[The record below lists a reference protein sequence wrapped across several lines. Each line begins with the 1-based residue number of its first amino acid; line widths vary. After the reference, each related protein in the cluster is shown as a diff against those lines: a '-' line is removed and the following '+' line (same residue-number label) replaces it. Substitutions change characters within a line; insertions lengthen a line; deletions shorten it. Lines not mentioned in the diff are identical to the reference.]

1 MNKWL
6 KRLSKREFLELH
18 KKCFTDQAIK
28 MTDRDDENGEYVFL
42 EDGWETCDGVSK
54 LETGYSYSDFNAPYT
69 FDVDGDFGEVAKNF
83 FEFMFNR
90 FGLPYVIE
98 FVSQKTGGADIREL
112 LELGYGV
119 NI

>member
-6 KRLSKREFLELH
+6 KRLSKRGFLELH

-42 EDGWETCDGVSK
+42 EDGWETHDGTIR
-54 LETGYSYSDFNAPYT
+54 LETRYSYSDFNAPDA
-69 FDVDGDFGEVAKNF
+69 FDVDGDFSEVAKNF
-83 FEFMFNR
+83 FEFMFDR

-98 FVSQKTGGADIREL
+98 FVSQKSGGADIREL

-119 NI
+119 DI